1 MKYENIE
8 NENLFKVENKAKK
21 FVYFSLN
28 GSDLNANTSETV
40 DYHSVWET
48 IHYNKNEI
56 KYANKQRKNIIQN
69 INIFT

>member
-40 DYHSVWET
+40 DYHSV
-48 IHYNKNEI
+48 
-56 KYANKQRKNIIQN
+56 
-69 INIFT
+69 